1 MPLARIISSS
11 AKYSNG
17 LADDLRSRGFQVL
30 TSAPGD
36 NVSGSADL
44 EITLNECLAEEAR
57 GAADSVETKDMRV
70 FLTPQAFA
78 GNIRSIEMFVLT
90 PKRVVI
96 PNVEVPK
103 LEVDTPIEPVSA
115 PVSVVKI
122 LEFASPAEA
131 VVNEVGANHETKID
145 VSRNESVEVNSSFD
159 ATEEIFTAPQVE
171 ASSDHLEESDEPRF
185 ASAVEIAPVLES
197 APYDPPHTIGRAI
210 LASKQ
215 SAWPDMAAMKL
226 VPAELASVAV
236 KPAGLPPKI
245 APIPERIRGAN
256 SASAQ
261 VLRDKRFWK
270 VPIVAGIVAVL
281 ALSTVW
287 LASHI
292 STSHAQT
299 GATSPQ
305 TAPASVEAATP
316 VPNTTAVTQPQ
327 EVTESPVFVTRVTP
341 ARKVV
346 FTPATKAH
354 AQYAKPKRHA
364 SAESDYVAKDTTV
377 YFSKPST
384 GQQVSQKIQSRP

>member
-57 GAADSVETKDMRV
+57 VAADSVETKDMRV

-90 PKRVVI
+90 PKRVVV
-96 PNVEVPK
+96 PNA
-103 LEVDTPIEPVSA
+103 EVDKRVEPAAVPVSGEN
-115 PVSVVKI
+115 I
-122 LEFASPAEA
+122 LEFAAPAEA
-131 VVNEVGANHETKID
+131 VVEDVSAIHETAND
-145 VSRNESVEVNSSFD
+145 VSNNENFQSNNSVNVAEEVIP
-159 ATEEIFTAPQVE
+159 ALEVE
-171 ASSDHLEESDEPRF
+171 AWSDSLEESDEPGF
-185 ASAVEIAPVLES
+185 ASSEEGAQEVEPV
-197 APYDPPHTIGRAI
+197 PFDPPHTIGRAI

-215 SAWPDMAAMKL
+215 SAWPDMAEMKL
-226 VPAELASVAV
+226 VPAELAPVAV
-236 KPAGLPPKI
+236 KPVGLPPKV
-245 APIPERIRGAN
+245 APLPERISGAN
-256 SASAQ
+256 SISTH

-287 LASHI
+287 LAGHL
-292 STSHAQT
+292 STSPAQT
-299 GATSPQ
+299 GAASEPIR
-305 TAPASVEAATP
+305 PSSVEAAAP
-316 VPNTTAVTQPQ
+316 VPNAAAIPQPR
-327 EVTESPVFVTRVTP
+327 EVVQSPTFVTRVTP

-346 FTPATKAH
+346 FTTATTKVH
-354 AQYAKPKRHA
+354 AQHPKPKRH
-364 SAESDYVAKDTTV
+364 SNAESDYVAKDTTV
-377 YFSKPST
+377 YFSKQPT
-384 GQQVSQKIQSRP
+384 GQQVSQKTQSRP